1 MAGRYFPVKS
11 GGVTE
16 EGARPGR
23 AGSTERAAQL
33 AQRRAELLEA
43 TRKVVIQRGWSG
55 TRVADVAKAAEVSA
69 GLVHYHFDNL
79 GDLLTEMLRVT
90 AEAEARQLK
99 VIADGPGTAVA
110 RLDRVL
116 RHYVPRTRS
125 DQTWMLWLDAWAGA
139 LREPSLRSI
148 IRELDGAWV
157 AVIERLLTEGV
168 ADGTFSCD
176 DPAAA
181 AERLDAL
188 LDGLAVR
195 YTLNISKLSARRFLE
210 HARVAAAREVG
221 LDRSAF
227 PRSR

>member
-1 MAGRYFPVKS
+1 M
-11 GGVTE
+11 
-16 EGARPGR
+16 
-23 AGSTERAAQL
+23 
-33 AQRRAELLEA
+33 
-43 TRKVVIQRGWSG
+43 VIQRGWSG

-227 PRSR
+227 PAAGSFGADCRYPTAHRRGGGRQRCGGSPGGSRCFRRSVVSCVAWNG

>member
-1 MAGRYFPVKS
+1 M
-11 GGVTE
+11 TE
-16 EGARPGR
+16 EGARSGR
-23 AGSTERAAQL
+23 AGTSERAAQL

-43 TRKVVIQRGWSG
+43 TRKVVIQRGWSS
-55 TRVADVAKAAEVSA
+55 TRVADVAKEADVSP

-79 GDLLTEMLRVT
+79 SELLTEMLRVT
-90 AEAEARQLK
+90 AEAEARQLR
-99 VIADGPGTAVA
+99 VIADGPGTVIA

-139 LREPSLRSI
+139 LREQSLRSI

-157 AVIERLLTEGV
+157 AVIERLIGEGV
-168 ADGTFSCD
+168 AEGLFSCD
-176 DPAAA
+176 DPGAA

-195 YTLNISKLSARRFLE
+195 YTLNTSKLSARRFLE

-221 LDRSAF
+221 LDRSDF